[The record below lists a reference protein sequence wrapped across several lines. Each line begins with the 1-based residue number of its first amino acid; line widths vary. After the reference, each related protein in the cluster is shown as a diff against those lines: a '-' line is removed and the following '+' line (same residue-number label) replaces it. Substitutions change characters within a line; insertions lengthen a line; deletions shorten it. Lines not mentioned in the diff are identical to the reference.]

1 MGSRQ
6 PRWLLLSGR
15 YCSEEKVD
23 MAVVV
28 SALVGA
34 LLAVLVSVGV
44 VTVSDSAK
52 PAPVDKPLIVYGQR

>member
-1 MGSRQ
+1 
-6 PRWLLLSGR
+6 
-15 YCSEEKVD
+15 

-44 VTVSDSAK
+44 VTVSDSSK